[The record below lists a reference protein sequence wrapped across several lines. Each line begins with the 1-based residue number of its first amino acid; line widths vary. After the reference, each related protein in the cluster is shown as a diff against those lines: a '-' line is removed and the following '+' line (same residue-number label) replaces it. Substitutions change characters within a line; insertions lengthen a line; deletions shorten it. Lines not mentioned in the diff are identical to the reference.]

1 MHAPSTAR
9 EVATKIRI
17 GAVSYLNARP
27 LVEDLDTFS
36 DRIDLSLEY
45 PSHLAD
51 RMRAGLVDVG
61 LIPVIEYFRGENYKL
76 VRDIAIGSRGP
87 VLSVTV
93 FSRVPF
99 AEIRTLALDE
109 GSRTSAALAAIVLA
123 GRYGVRPQTQILP
136 LDADAETL
144 PTDAVLLIGDRAM
157 KACLPGYPYAMDLGE
172 EWTDWTGLPMVF
184 AVWAV
189 RPEVD
194 LGEVEVALHEAKSRG
209 LMRAGVI
216 AQREAPLLGLD
227 AGFCRRYL
235 SNVIRY
241 DFGPREQAGLR
252 KYYQLACELGLAPA
266 GVELDWYA

>member
-1 MHAPSTAR
+1 
-9 EVATKIRI
+9 
-17 GAVSYLNARP
+17 
-27 LVEDLDTFS
+27 
-36 DRIDLSLEY
+36 
-45 PSHLAD
+45 
-51 RMRAGLVDVG
+51 
-61 LIPVIEYFRGENYKL
+61 
-76 VRDIAIGSRGP
+76 
-87 VLSVTV
+87 
-93 FSRVPF
+93 
-99 AEIRTLALDE
+99 
-109 GSRTSAALAAIVLA
+109 
-123 GRYGVRPQTQILP
+123 
-136 LDADAETL
+136 
-144 PTDAVLLIGDRAM
+144 
-157 KACLPGYPYAMDLGE
+157 
-172 EWTDWTGLPMVF
+172 MVF